1 MCDSLPPDQASTPTL
16 TICVLRLFL
25 SAFRSACVVRASY
38 ASSGFILPEGNGS
51 SLLPLGWLV
60 ELSVLP
66 LQRPKL
72 RLKVSTCSRK
82 TGRTMAR
89 TKQVAWKSTGGK
101 APKQQLAAKAAR
113 ISEHGFEM
121 REVLDVRAESR
132 DRFVGRVPGEGMT
145 EFEVRGVDLH
155 PAIRGFLKLLGR
167 DIFVPLEDL
176 AILVDGDG
184 SPSGGTE
191 ITVDPFENEVIF
203 EQMRVQ
209 YRRTVQGASPWS
221 VFAAGQL
228 SRDWNRVSALTYH
241 AEIGGAS
248 ISFTEFANADP
259 TERSQFN
266 MEAIG
271 AAEMMW
277 NGFKNCKSRILM
289 RVAKNPER
297 RYVEAFSFPQGFH
310 SPIRPSLS
318 DRQQWTIRYSRWST
332 PSVACI
338 PASLSNL
345 ICHENPGLA
354 AKIISKSQNEMFGSL
369 RDLSSW
375 VRRTDI
381 FQKGE
386 IYFEIVHCLPETLNH
401 FSSRDPSN
409 LRPGSQEQAAKDR
422 LQWLL
427 AQTEGRFLVGTVTST
442 GHSSHV
448 VGVNIE
454 AMKILDHENRMS
466 MPFNQEGL
474 DSTCEGES
482 TCIGLREVRKIAL
495 KPQKK
500 TKRAGSKI
508 IGESTKNP
516 KLA

>member
-1 MCDSLPPDQASTPTL
+1 
-16 TICVLRLFL
+16 
-25 SAFRSACVVRASY
+25 
-38 ASSGFILPEGNGS
+38 
-51 SLLPLGWLV
+51 
-60 ELSVLP
+60 
-66 LQRPKL
+66 
-72 RLKVSTCSRK
+72 
-82 TGRTMAR
+82 MAR

-113 ISEHGFEM
+113 VSEHGFEM
-121 REVLDVRAESR
+121 REVREVRAESR
-132 DRFVGRVPGEGMT
+132 DRFCVRVSGEGLT
-145 EFEVRGVDLH
+145 EFEIRGVDLH

-167 DIFVPLEDL
+167 EVFVPLEDL

-184 SPSGGTE
+184 SPLGGTE
-191 ITVDPFENEVIF
+191 IAVDPFENEDNENEVIF
-203 EQMRVQ
+203 EQMRVE
-209 YRRTVQGASPWS
+209 YRRTLQGASPWS

-248 ISFTEFANADP
+248 ISFTEFANSDP
-259 TERSQFN
+259 IERSQFN

-277 NGFKNCKSRILM
+277 NGFKNCKSRIMM

-297 RYVEAFSFPQGFH
+297 RYVEAFGFPQGFH
-310 SPIRPSLS
+310 SPNRPSLEGNK
-318 DRQQWTIRYSRWST
+318 QWTIRYSRWST
-332 PSVACI
+332 PSVACM
-338 PASLSNL
+338 PASISNL
-345 ICHENPGLA
+345 ICHENQGLA
-354 AKIISKSQNEMFGSL
+354 AEIISNSQNEMFGSL

-375 VRRTDI
+375 LRRTDI

-386 IYFEIVHCLPETLNH
+386 IYFELVHCLPETLNH

-409 LRPGSQEQAAKDR
+409 RIPGSQEQAAKDR

-427 AQTEGRFLVGTVTST
+427 AQKEGRFLIGTVTST

-466 MPFNQEGL
+466 IPFSQEGL

-500 TKRAGSKI
+500 KKRGGSKTT
-508 IGESTKNP
+508 GESNKNP